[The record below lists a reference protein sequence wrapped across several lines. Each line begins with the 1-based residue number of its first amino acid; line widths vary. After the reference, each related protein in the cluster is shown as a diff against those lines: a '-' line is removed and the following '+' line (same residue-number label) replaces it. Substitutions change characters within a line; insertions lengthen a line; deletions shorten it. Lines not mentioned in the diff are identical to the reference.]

1 MTHSSALYINQI
13 NPALDNAVHFDFPAI
28 RFQEGLVFLFCPFVC
43 EADADKAQEFLPKIF
58 LAAFAE
64 KEVRGNQQ
72 AVIFQDA
79 ADFFKRLFRIR
90 NNMERIR
97 YHNDIEGI
105 VRKA

>member
-1 MTHSSALYINQI
+1 MHSSALCINQI

-28 RFQEGLVFLFCPFVC
+28 RFQEGLVFFFGPFVC
-43 EADADKAQEFLPKIF
+43 EADAHETQDFLPQVL
-58 LAAFAE
+58 LAVFAE
-64 KEVRGNQQ
+64 KEVRRNQEP
-72 AVIFQDA
+72 VTFQYA